1 MTRMDPVA
9 DALINLKNSDIAS
22 KKQCFFRP
30 ASKLLGEILRVMQKR
45 GYLSTFEF
53 IDDGREGIYRV
64 ELMGKINQCRA
75 IKPRYATK
83 RNGFEKYEKRYLPSK
98 DVGILIVSTP
108 NGVLTHNEAKKQG
121 VGGRL
126 LAYVY

>member
-1 MTRMDPVA
+1 MTRMDPLA
-9 DALINLKNSDIAS
+9 DALVNLKNCDIAS
-22 KKQCFFRP
+22 KKECHFRP
-30 ASKLLGEILRVMQKR
+30 ASKLLGEILRVMQKK
-45 GYLSTFEF
+45 GYISTFEF
-53 IDDGREGIYRV
+53 VDDGREGIYRI
-64 ELMGKINQCRA
+64 ELTGKINQCRA

-83 RNGFEKYEKRYLPSK
+83 KSEFEKYEKRYLPSK

-108 NGVLTHNEAKKQG
+108 KGVLTHKEARKEG